1 MKTAAF
7 IPIKSNSERVKG
19 KNFLKLCGR
28 KLYEH
33 IVENSISA
41 KCFDDIYVDTDSQE
55 IKDYCDKVGVKT
67 IEREEWLT
75 KNDANGND
83 LLNNSYNKFPNY
95 DLYFQLF
102 ATAPFLKTS
111 TIQDCVDLLSNR
123 NNYDSI
129 FTVLEEYSWYWVNG
143 RPVNYRPS
151 VLPRSQDSTPV
162 MKETTGLY
170 GITNQALNKY
180 RCRIGAK
187 PFFYTVDPSEA
198 VDLDNPRDFEFA
210 ETQCEKMDSK
220 IDSPYIYDDE

>member
-41 KCFDDIYVDTDSQE
+41 NCFDDIYVDTDSEE
-55 IKDYCDKVGVKT
+55 IKEFCNKVGVKT

-75 KNDANGND
+75 KNNANGND
-83 LLNNSYNKFPNY
+83 LLNNSYDKFPNY

-102 ATAPFLKTS
+102 ATAPFLKSS
-111 TIQDCVDLLSNR
+111 TIQGCVDLLSNT
-123 NNYDSI
+123 NNYDSVL
-129 FTVLEEYSWYWVNG
+129 TVLEEYGWYWVNG
-143 RPVNYRPS
+143 IPVNYRPS
-151 VLPRSQDSTPV
+151 VLPRSQDATPV

-170 GITNQALNKY
+170 GITSESLNKH

-187 PFFYTVDPSEA
+187 PYFYTIDVSEA
-198 VDLDNPRDFEFA
+198 IDLDNSEDFRFA
-210 ETQCEKMDSK
+210 ETQCQKMDSNL
-220 IDSPYIYDDE
+220 DSPYIYDDE